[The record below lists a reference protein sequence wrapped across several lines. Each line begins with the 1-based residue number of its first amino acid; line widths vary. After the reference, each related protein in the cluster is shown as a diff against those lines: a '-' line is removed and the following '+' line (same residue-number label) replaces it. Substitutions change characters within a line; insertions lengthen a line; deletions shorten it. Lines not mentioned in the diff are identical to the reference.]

1 MDFSLS
7 PRLQELRARTRRFI
21 ADEVIPLE
29 DDPRQSAHGPA
40 EQLRRDLNAK
50 ARVAGLLSPHATADS
65 GGLGLSHVEKS
76 VVFEEAG
83 YSHLGPLALNIQAPD
98 EGNIHLLAA
107 VATPAQKAQWLVPL
121 VQARIRSCFAM
132 TEPDPGAG
140 ADPSMLQTTATRDG
154 EDFLISGRKWFI
166 SGAQGAAFAII
177 MAKTGEG
184 AATLFLTSMDEPGI
198 QIERVMDSLDSCFIG
213 GHCVLKLD
221 AVRVPASNVLGQI
234 GQGFRNAQVR
244 LAPARLTHCMRWL
257 GQARRAQDIAL
268 DYARR
273 RQAFG
278 RTLGEHEGVGFM
290 LADNAI
296 ALQTSR
302 LLIQHT
308 AWVLDQ
314 GHSGN
319 VESSMAKVQVS
330 EAVWGV
336 VDRCAQILGGQ
347 GVTGETPV
355 MRIFKDMRA
364 FRIYDGPSEV
374 HRWSLARKLLGDPTR
389 SSRIG

>member
-1 MDFSLS
+1 
-7 PRLQELRARTRRFI
+7 
-21 ADEVIPLE
+21 
-29 DDPRQSAHGPA
+29 
-40 EQLRRDLNAK
+40 
-50 ARVAGLLSPHATADS
+50 
-65 GGLGLSHVEKS
+65 
-76 VVFEEAG
+76 
-83 YSHLGPLALNIQAPD
+83 
-98 EGNIHLLAA
+98 
-107 VATPAQKAQWLVPL
+107 VPL

-389 SSRIG
+389 SSRIGSAYAMRIQSTCLR